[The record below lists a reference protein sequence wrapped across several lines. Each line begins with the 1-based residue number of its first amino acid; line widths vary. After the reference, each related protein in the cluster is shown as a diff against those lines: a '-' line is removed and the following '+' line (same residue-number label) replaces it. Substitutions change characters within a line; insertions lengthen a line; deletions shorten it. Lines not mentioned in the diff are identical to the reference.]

1 MQVRGHDSEVE
12 FEGTSQTAEAEA
24 EGIAGQSAHSSDWDD
39 GGGEDLKGDSDTP
52 EEVDEGERRYCALET
67 NQSCSKVIAS
77 ISMVSRAD
85 IIYLVTEEEWS
96 YT

>member
-24 EGIAGQSAHSSDWDD
+24 EGIAGQSARSSDWDN

-52 EEVDEGERRYCALET
+52 EEVNEGER
-67 NQSCSKVIAS
+67 
-77 ISMVSRAD
+77 
-85 IIYLVTEEEWS
+85 
-96 YT
+96 